1 MKFVRWKVDHFF
13 LRRPKTSNAPSARAN
28 FYPSYGT
35 CLAFLFVHYVNR
47 SRYPAQETNTESVL
61 AGTKLE
67 SGGAIAALAAI
78 DRGSAAYRKCVA
90 RKNTEDGEFTNEMSE
105 IIQMRLMSKFCH
117 TLLLTRRLE

>member
-1 MKFVRWKVDHFF
+1 M
-13 LRRPKTSNAPSARAN
+13 
-28 FYPSYGT
+28 
-35 CLAFLFVHYVNR
+35 FVHYVNR

-117 TLLLTRRLE
+117 TLLLTRRLEYEWERRPIPRILKLGKHRNSSYMLRKKYN